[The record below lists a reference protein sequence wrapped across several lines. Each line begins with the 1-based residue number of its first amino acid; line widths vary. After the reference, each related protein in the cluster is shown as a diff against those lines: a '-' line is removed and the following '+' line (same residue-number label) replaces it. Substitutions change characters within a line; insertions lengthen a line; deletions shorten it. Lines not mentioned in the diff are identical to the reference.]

1 VNATFGTRIRPD
13 ASVLTTF
20 LSAPLLDGTSS
31 NPTLTTFF
39 PDPYIDAN
47 FISLTE
53 MELNQLA
60 VSDQTVLMKEVVF
73 VSSENQ
79 FGPNTEV
86 VLPARNL
93 VTRIIINAR
102 RSDMEAINNW
112 DNYTNWNNPNRAPF
126 TANSSNV
133 GNVLYSS
140 GQYQV
145 SSVSPR
151 DTMADSVLLFNGQ
164 ERFYTKPSQYFSLL
178 QSYRHTTG
186 PSLPGVYMYSFALNN
201 DQYQPSGAFN
211 ASKIDKITLRMTLHQ
226 PLPAASATGQTQV
239 CVLRSTVF
247 NQNPTVIP
255 PGNIGLYD
263 PSEVVTVIQNTQN
276 GAILFNYTYNV
287 RIYIESYNFL
297 RIVSGL
303 ANLVFAS

>member
-1 VNATFGTRIRPD
+1 
-13 ASVLTTF
+13 
-20 LSAPLLDGTSS
+20 
-31 NPTLTTFF
+31 
-39 PDPYIDAN
+39 
-47 FISLTE
+47 

-60 VSDQTVLMKEVVF
+60 RADQTVLMKEIVF
-73 VSSENQ
+73 IGSENQ
-79 FGPNTEV
+79 FGPNTEL

-93 VTRIIINAR
+93 VTRILFNAR
-102 RSDMEAINNW
+102 RSDKEAKNDW
-112 DNYTNWNNPNRAPF
+112 DNYTNWDDSGRAPF
-126 TANSSNV
+126 TAISSNV
-133 GNVLYSS
+133 GTVLYSS

-151 DTMADSVLLFNGQ
+151 DAVVDSVLLFNGL
-164 ERFYTKPSQYFSLL
+164 ERFYTKPNQYFSLL

-186 PSLPGVYMYSFALNN
+186 PSLPGAYMYSFALNH
-201 DQYQPSGAFN
+201 DQYQPSGSMN
-211 ASKIDKITLRMTLHQ
+211 ASKFDKITLRMTLQQ
-226 PLPAASATGQTQV
+226 PLPAALSTGQVQV

-255 PGNIGLYD
+255 PGNIALFD

-276 GAILFNYTYNV
+276 GAILFTYTYNV
-287 RIYIESYNFL
+287 GVYIESYNFL